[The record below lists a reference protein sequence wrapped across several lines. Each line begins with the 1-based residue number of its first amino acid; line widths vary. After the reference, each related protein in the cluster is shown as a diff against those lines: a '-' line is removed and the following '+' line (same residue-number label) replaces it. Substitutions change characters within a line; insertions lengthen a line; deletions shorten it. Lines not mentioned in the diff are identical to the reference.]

1 MLAEIETE
9 SPETPIYY
17 ADETGIDT
25 FLYREYGRAPRG
37 VKIYAETKGKKFK
50 RKSIVA
56 AKCGSN
62 IAVPLMFDGTMDSK
76 LFLYWFEHCLCVEI
90 KKGSIVIIDNATVHS
105 KNALFAIAERFE
117 IRLIFQPSYSPDL
130 NKIEKFWA
138 WLKKKLRKI
147 MADYETLEDAI
158 CVAFEI
164 YERDCCPSSQV

>member
-1 MLAEIETE
+1 MLAEIEDK

-62 IAVPLMFDGTMDSK
+62 IAAPLMYDGTMNGG
-76 LFLYWFEHCLCVEI
+76 LFLYWFEHCLCAEI
-90 KKGSIVIIDNATVHS
+90 KKGSIVIIDNAAVHS
-105 KNALFAIAERFE
+105 KTALFAIAERFG
-117 IRLIFQPSYSPDL
+117 IRLIFQPAYSPDL

-147 MADYETLEDAI
+147 LPDYATLEDAI
-158 CVAFEI
+158 CAAFEI
-164 YERDCCPSSQV
+164 FEREFCTSFQV